1 MNAKILF
8 AIALIS
14 IVISTPGLANYQIV
28 PVGKCNVSL
37 DFGGEIMEIETS
49 ETSFTDDF
57 AMDMTAIHEEGT
69 VSTNFGIIY
78 LYDFAPSSK
87 RVDDI
92 PSMLEKSVIE
102 AFCARTSIDPYMD
115 GYVQTGLFK
124 TGGRKCW
131 GIAMPLDAFEE
142 RDIIDRQQTRCTKAL
157 MIFAF
162 FKNETLNEH
171 LVKTAKY

>member
-1 MNAKILF
+1 MNAKFLL
-8 AIALIS
+8 AIALMS
-14 IVISTPGLANYQIV
+14 IVISAPCLANYQIV
-28 PVGKCNVSL
+28 PVGKYNVSL
-37 DFGGEIMEIETS
+37 NFGGEIMEIETS

-57 AMDMTAIHEEGT
+57 AMDMTFIRENGT
-69 VSTNFGIIY
+69 VLTNFGIVY

-92 PSMLEKSVIE
+92 PSMLERSAIE
-102 AFCARTSIDPYMD
+102 EFCARTSIDPYMD

-124 TGGRKCW
+124 VGGRKCW
-131 GIAMPLDAFEE
+131 GITMPLDAFEE
-142 RDIIDRQQTRCTKAL
+142 RDFFDKQQTRCTKAL